1 MPDTS
6 SPREAPPGLPRSP
19 AHAKTARCE
28 GRWLVVSNC
37 VNIGLAHCLKLQ
49 APRLEVECIDFGRFR
64 KDAQAWS
71 ARLGEYDRIVTTSQ
85 FARSDLAQVGG
96 EEGVRVLPL
105 IQFDAYHPDLCW
117 LTDDAGFVKGP
128 LGDYHSQIV
137 TAAYFRGLSVGDAR
151 ARFTHSRFEQFG
163 FLDRWVAARDRLL
176 GEFRAAGLP
185 LDRYYPAWSARG
197 PFMHSVNHPA
207 IHVIYDVASALL
219 EAEGR
224 IPVRAAP
231 MPHDNLL
238 NGSIFPIYPEIAD
251 RLSVRGSYLF
261 KLPAQYRC
269 IDLDEFIS
277 GSYAALDALGGKVEV
292 HQVQRTSYERVM
304 AAL

>member
-6 SPREAPPGLPRSP
+6 ATHEAPLAVPRGPSD
-19 AHAKTARCE
+19 AKATGSD
-28 GRWLVVSNC
+28 GRWLVAFNC

-49 APRLEVECIDFGRFR
+49 APKLEVECIDFGRFR
-64 KDAQAWS
+64 RDAEVWN
-71 ARLGEYDRIVTTSQ
+71 ARLGEYSRIVTTAE
-85 FARSDLAQVGG
+85 FARSDLARVAG
-96 EEGVRVLPL
+96 EGSVRTLP
-105 IQFDAYHPDLCW
+105 IIHFDAYHPDLCW
-117 LTDDAGFVKGP
+117 LTGDAGFVKGP

-137 TAAYFRGLSVGDAR
+137 TAAYFRGLSTRDAR
-151 ARFTHSRFEQFG
+151 AQFAHSRYEQFG
-163 FLDRWVAARDRLL
+163 FFDRWETARNRLL
-176 GEFRAAGLP
+176 AGFRAAGLP
-185 LDRYYPAWSARG
+185 MEQYYPAWSARG

-207 IHVIYDVASALL
+207 IHVIHDVASALL

-224 IPVRAAP
+224 LPLRSAP

-269 IDLDEFIS
+269 IELDEFIS
-277 GSYAALDALGGKVEV
+277 GSYATLDALAGRVEV
-292 HQVQRTSYERVM
+292 HETQRASYEKVLG
-304 AAL
+304 AL